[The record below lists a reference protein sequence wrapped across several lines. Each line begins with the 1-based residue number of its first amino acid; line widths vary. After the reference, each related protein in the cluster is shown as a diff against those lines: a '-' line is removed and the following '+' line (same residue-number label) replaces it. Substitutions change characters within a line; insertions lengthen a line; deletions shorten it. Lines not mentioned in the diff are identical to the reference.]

1 MSGVLLADRERPETK
16 EEVLHAT
23 APEPVPGPVLS
34 RRGRLRAC
42 LAAGAA
48 LVGVLAVAAGIDL
61 VHASDRVIRPVPPVD
76 ACAASHWVAAWQT
89 ATQPAP
95 GDPALAGA
103 TLRMLV
109 HPQVTG
115 SQVRV
120 RLSNAYGT
128 TPLTVGTT
136 SAGRSDG
143 GAGLVPGSMR
153 PITFG
158 GHEEVVIPAGADLV
172 SDPAPLVAEEGKPI
186 AVSLYL
192 PAAPAVVTQH
202 GIALQTS
209 YLARGTD
216 AALWAAGTA
225 FDTPVRSW
233 LVLTGVDVLAP
244 RPENAVIAVGD
255 SITDGLGSPV
265 DTDTRWSDAL
275 ATRLADTGGAAGM
288 AVLNAGIS
296 RNRLLADNAPLD
308 GDSPLTRFDRDVT
321 TVAGATDVVLHIGTN
336 DIADGRTAD
345 EITAGMLRYA
355 QRTHTAGKRII
366 FTTITPSTNGPHAT
380 PAALAVRN
388 AVNAWVLG
396 PGRQHADGVFDF
408 AAAVADPAAPDRLA
422 PAFDSGDGL
431 HLSAA
436 GYQALADVVDIG
448 QLSGSPCLATPTT
461 SRIALSGG

>member
-1 MSGVLLADRERPETK
+1 MSGVLLAERVRPDAQ
-16 EEVLHAT
+16 EEVLPAT
-23 APEPVPGPVLS
+23 APAPVPLPVSS
-34 RRGRLRAC
+34 RRGRLRAG
-42 LAAGAA
+42 LAVGAA

-61 VHASDRVIRPVPPVD
+61 LRASDRVVRPVAPVD
-76 ACAASHWVAAWQT
+76 NCATARWVAAWQT

-120 RLSNAYGT
+120 RLSNAYGMEA
-128 TPLTVGTT
+128 LTIGTT

-143 GAGLVPGSMR
+143 AAGLVPGTLR

-158 GHEEVVIPAGADLV
+158 GREEVVIPAGADMV
-172 SDPAPLVAEEGKPI
+172 SDPVPLVAEAGRPI

-255 SITDGLGSPV
+255 SITDGLGSPL

-275 ATRLADTGGAAGM
+275 ATRLARTGGAAGM

-296 RNRLLADNAPLD
+296 RNRLLADNAMLD
-308 GDSPLTRFDRDVT
+308 GDSPLTRFEREVS
-321 TVAGATDVVLHIGTN
+321 TVPGASDVVLHIGTN
-336 DIADGRTAD
+336 DVADGRTTD
-345 EITAGMLRYA
+345 EITAGMVRYA
-355 QRTHTAGKRII
+355 QRAHGAGKRII
-366 FTTITPSTNGPHAT
+366 FTTITPSATGPHGT
-380 PAALAVRN
+380 PAALAVRR

-396 PGRQHADGVFDF
+396 PGRQHADGVYDF
-408 AAAVADPAAPDRLA
+408 ATAVADPAAPDRLA
-422 PAFDSGDGL
+422 PPFDAGDGL

-436 GYQALADVVDIG
+436 GYQALADVVDIA
-448 QLSGSPCLATPTT
+448 QLSGSPCLADASPA
-461 SRIALSGG
+461 RILLSDG

>member
-1 MSGVLLADRERPETK
+1 MSGVLLDERVRPETQ
-16 EEVLHAT
+16 EEVLPA
-23 APEPVPGPVLS
+23 AVPAPVPMPVPS
-34 RRGRLRAC
+34 RRGRLRAA
-42 LAAGAA
+42 LAVGAA

-61 VHASDRVIRPVPPVD
+61 LRASDRPGRAVAPVD
-76 ACAASHWVAAWQT
+76 QCATPRWVAGWQT

-95 GDPALAGA
+95 GNPALAGS

-115 SQVRV
+115 SQVRI

-128 TPLTVGTT
+128 APLAIGTT

-143 GAGLVPGSMR
+143 AAGLVPGSMR
-153 PITFG
+153 PVTFDG
-158 GHEEVVIPAGADLV
+158 RAEVVIPVGADVV
-172 SDPAPLVAEEGKPI
+172 SDPAPLVAEAGQPI

-192 PAAPAVVTQH
+192 PAVPEVVTQH

-244 RPENAVIAVGD
+244 RPVGAVIAVGD
-255 SITDGLGSPV
+255 SITDGLGSPL

-275 ATRLADTGGAAGM
+275 ASRLAETGGAAGM

-296 RNRLLADNAPLD
+296 RNRLLADNAPIN
-308 GDSPLTRFDRDVT
+308 GDSPLTRFDRDVA
-321 TVAGATDVVLHIGTN
+321 TVPGATDVVLHIGTN
-336 DIADGRTAD
+336 DIADGRTVE
-345 EITAGMLRYA
+345 EITAGMVRYA
-355 QRTHTAGKRII
+355 QRAHAAGKRII
-366 FTTITPSTNGPHAT
+366 FTTITPSATGPHGT
-380 PAALAVRN
+380 PTALAVR
-388 AVNAWVLG
+388 AGVNAWVLG
-396 PGRQHADGVFDF
+396 PGRQHADGVIDF
-408 AAAVADPAAPDRLA
+408 AAAVADPAAPGRLA
-422 PAFDSGDGL
+422 PPFDAGDGL

-436 GYQALADVVDIG
+436 GYQALADVVDIA
-448 QLSGSPCLATPTT
+448 QLSGSPCLADPAPA
-461 SRIALSGG
+461 RILLSGG